1 MLREAA
7 AGPNAP
13 EEVARMALARTTMP
27 GFSAQASLGRSR
39 GSYGGRTLRH
49 ARRGIP
55 ADAVVPAAD
64 ECDHPFLDYAWDAL
78 QAAFDSYGQGDRVN
92 GGFHLAEA
100 QTLLAWHQYCH
111 GG

>member
-7 AGPNAP
+7 AGLHAP
-13 EEVARMALARTTMP
+13 KEVTQMALARTTMP

-55 ADAVVPAAD
+55 ADAVVPAAG
-64 ECDHPFLDYAWDAL
+64 ECDVPYLDYVWPCIEGAL
-78 QAAFDSYGQGDRVN
+78 DSYAHGDETN
-92 GGFHLAEA
+92 GAFHLAEA
-100 QTLLAWHQYCH
+100 QYLLAMHQYCNP
-111 GG
+111 